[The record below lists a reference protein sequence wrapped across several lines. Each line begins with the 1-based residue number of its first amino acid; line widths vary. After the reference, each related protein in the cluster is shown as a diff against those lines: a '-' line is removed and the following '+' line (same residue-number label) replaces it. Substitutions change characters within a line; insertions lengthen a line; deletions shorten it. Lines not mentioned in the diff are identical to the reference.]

1 MRLNQLAKKVG
12 KPYTRVEKYIRKDLN
27 IEGVEGPNSRVDED
41 IVNKVISKFGLFKQ
55 DVKEEGKTKLQTV
68 EAKPAEIS
76 PEDRGLEDI
85 NLDYAIPAESVIP
98 NLDGLGEDKKQEVV
112 NESLDQVDDHVEDG
126 NISIDTK
133 DNSLEMIENSEPTE
147 RIISETLETEEAV
160 LHIDQE
166 GTIVAPK
173 VELEGIKVRG
183 KIDIPGV
190 TDQAEDQ
197 NEEAAEKI
205 ELTAEEIDQLKQED
219 AKKIKAAED
228 AAEAKRKKIDSDA
241 AKALAF
247 KEKKAE
253 EQKEVLRLKI
263 EKEKERKKEVG
274 KKHYLETV
282 QQAPKAIKS
291 KKKKVVKVEQ
301 EAEKNKAFETKEKY
315 ASTDNMTTWQKLVR
329 WFNT

>member
-27 IEGVEGPNSRVDED
+27 IEGIEGPNSRVNED

-55 DVKEEGKTKLQTV
+55 DVKNEPKIKLQTV

-85 NLDYAIPAESVIP
+85 NLDFAIPAESVIP
-98 NLDGLGEDKKQEVV
+98 NLDGLGEKKELEIKNEELEQVDTNIKVEKSPLLTE
-112 NESLDQVDDHVEDG
+112 ESLQQVKELTE
-126 NISIDTK
+126 S
-133 DNSLEMIENSEPTE
+133 SERP
-147 RIISETLETEEAV
+147 ISETVETEETV

-183 KIDIPGV
+183 KIEIPGI
-190 TDQAEDQ
+190 TDKVEDTAE
-197 NEEAAEKI
+197 EI
-205 ELTAEEIDQLKQED
+205 ELTAAEIDQLKQEE

-228 AAEAKRKKIDSDA
+228 AAESRRKKIDSDA

-247 KEKKAE
+247 KEKKAKE
-253 EQKEVLRLKI
+253 EKEILRLQI
-263 EKEKERKKEVG
+263 EKEKERKKTSW
-274 KKHYLETV
+274 KKAL
-282 QQAPKAIKS
+282 
-291 KKKKVVKVEQ
+291 
-301 EAEKNKAFETKEKY
+301 F
-315 ASTDNMTTWQKLVR
+315 R
-329 WFNT
+329 

>member
-55 DVKEEGKTKLQTV
+55 DIKEEAKTKLQTV

-112 NESLDQVDDHVEDG
+112 NENLDQVDDHIEDG

-133 DNSLEMIENSEPTE
+133 DDSPEVIETLEPTE

-190 TDQAEDQ
+190 TDQAEDAVDEIELTEEEEDLLKQKEAQ
-197 NEEAAEKI
+197 NIKEAAE
-205 ELTAEEIDQLKQED
+205 
-219 AKKIKAAED
+219 
-228 AAEAKRKKIDSDA
+228 AAEAKRRKIDSDA

>member
-27 IEGVEGPNSRVDED
+27 IDGIEGPNSRVDEE

-55 DVKEEGKTKLQTV
+55 DVKDEPKIKLQTV

-85 NLDYAIPAESVIP
+85 NLDYAIPAESVVP
-98 NLDGLGEDKKQEVV
+98 NLDGLGEEKIQEVQIDQLDKADA
-112 NESLDQVDDHVEDG
+112 NKTEGNSSLDVEESSTQVTEKVE
-126 NISIDTK
+126 S
-133 DNSLEMIENSEPTE
+133 SE
-147 RIISETLETEEAV
+147 RLISETLETEETV

-183 KIDIPGV
+183 KIDIPGI
-190 TDQAEDQ
+190 TDQTEDQ
-197 NEEAAEKI
+197 NEEAAEEI
-205 ELTAEEIDQLKQED
+205 ELTAEEIDQLKQEE

-247 KEKKAE
+247 KEKKAKE
-253 EQKEVLRLKI
+253 EKEALRLQI
-263 EKEKERKKEVG
+263 EKEKQKKKEVG
-274 KKHYLETV
+274 KKHYLDTV
-282 QQAPKAIKS
+282 KHSPKANKS
-291 KKKKVVKVEQ
+291 KKKKVVVLEQ
-301 EAEKNKAFETKEKY
+301 EVEKNKAFETKEKY

>member
-27 IEGVEGPNSRVDED
+27 IEGIEGPNSRVNED

-55 DVKEEGKTKLQTV
+55 DVKNESKIKLQTV

-85 NLDYAIPAESVIP
+85 NLDFAIPAESVIP
-98 NLDGLGEDKKQEVV
+98 NLDGLGEDKEQEVE
-112 NESLDQVDDHVEDG
+112 NEDRDQVDTNVKVE
-126 NISIDTK
+126 K
-133 DNSLEMIENSEPTE
+133 VSLLTE
-147 RIISETLETEEAV
+147 ESSPQEKETAESSDRLISETLETEETV

-190 TDQAEDQ
+190 TDQVEDSADE
-197 NEEAAEKI
+197 N
-205 ELTAEEIDQLKQED
+205 ELTADEIDQLKQEE
-219 AKKIKAAED
+219 AKKIKAATD

-247 KEKKAE
+247 KEKKAKE
-253 EQKEVLRLKI
+253 EKEVLRLQI
-263 EKEKERKKEVG
+263 EKDKQKKKEVG
-274 KKHYLETV
+274 KKHYLDNV
-282 QQAPKAIKS
+282 KHAPKANKI
-291 KKKKVVKVEQ
+291 KKKKAVVLEQ
-301 EAEKNKAFETKEKY
+301 ELEKKKSFETKEKY
-315 ASTDNMTTWQKLVR
+315 ASTDNMTAWQKLVR